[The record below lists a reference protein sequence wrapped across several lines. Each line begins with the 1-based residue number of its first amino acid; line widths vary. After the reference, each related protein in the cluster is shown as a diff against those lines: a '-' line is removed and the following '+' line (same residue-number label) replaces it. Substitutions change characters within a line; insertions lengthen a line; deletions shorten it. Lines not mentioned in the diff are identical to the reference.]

1 VRPARLT
8 PTRVYRFYQG
18 GLLIDRLRGEPER
31 DTDHPEDW
39 VGSVTSANN
48 PGRDEPEA
56 GLSRLEDGRLL
67 RDVIAADPEGWLG
80 PAASTGTTGVLVK
93 LLDAAQRLP
102 VHAHPSKAFASQ
114 HLGSPFGKTE
124 AWIVLA
130 TREASSDVWIGM
142 RESVDPATYRGWI
155 DAQDVDAL
163 LGSLHRVPVRAG
175 DVIYVPAGTPH
186 AIGAGVLIAEL
197 QEPTDFSIVCEWK
210 GFPIEPDDSHL
221 GMGWDVAL
229 GALDLDAS
237 EPVLGLPEEAREFFW
252 ADGEAAPAGRFA
264 VWIVTGGEGE
274 IDGQPARAGDTFAV
288 PAGADEIAVGG
299 DLQVVRCLG
308 PASLIAT

>member
-1 VRPARLT
+1 VRPERLT

-18 GLLIDRLRGEPER
+18 GLLIDRLRGDAER

-39 VGSVTSANN
+39 VGSVTAANN

-56 GLSRLEDGRLL
+56 GLSRLDDGRLL
-67 RDVIAADPEGWLG
+67 RDAIAADPQGWLG
-80 PAASTGTTGVLVK
+80 PAAGSGTTGVLVK
-93 LLDAAQRLP
+93 LLDAAERLP
-102 VHAHPSKAFASQ
+102 VHAHPSPAFASQ

-124 AWIVLA
+124 AWLVLA
-130 TREASSDVWIGM
+130 TRDHASDVWIGL
-142 RESVDPATYRGWI
+142 REPVDAATYRGWI
-155 DAQDVDAL
+155 DGQDVDAL
-163 LGSLHRVPVRAG
+163 LGSLHRVPVSAG

-197 QEPTDFSIVCEWK
+197 QEPTDFSIVCEWT
-210 GFPIEPDDSHL
+210 GYPIDPDDSHL

-229 GALDLDAS
+229 GALDLEAR

-252 ADGEAAPAGRFA
+252 ADREAEPAGRFA

-274 IDGQPARAGDTFAV
+274 VDGRPARAGDTFAV
-288 PAGADEIAVGG
+288 PAGATDIAVSG
-299 DLQVVRCLG
+299 DLEVVRCLG
-308 PASLIAT
+308 PGRSS